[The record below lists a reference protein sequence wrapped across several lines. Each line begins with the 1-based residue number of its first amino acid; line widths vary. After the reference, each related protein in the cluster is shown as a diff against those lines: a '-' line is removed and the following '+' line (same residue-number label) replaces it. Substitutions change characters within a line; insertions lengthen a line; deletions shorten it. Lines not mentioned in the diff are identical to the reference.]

1 MEGWKVN
8 TLDTLRTWLQ
18 TYPNFSALA
27 NFQVDYTDKLPGSAG
42 VFPDGLVEIK
52 RSRDIM
58 GNVTVTNQCNFGL
71 YCVFEKAPGD
81 DVGASVNADWVAD
94 FQLWVQEQSVRKL
107 TPAFGDDRNKERITA
122 QNGVLYAAD
131 GEGTAMYMVQL
142 SVQYIKKYR
151 KGDIGNA

>member
-1 MEGWKVN
+1 MN
-8 TLDTLRTWLQ
+8 TLVTLREWLK
-18 TYPNFSALA
+18 TYPDFDILDNF
-27 NFQVDYTDKLPGSAG
+27 NVDYTDKLPGSAG
-42 VFPDGLVEIK
+42 VFPDGIVEIK

-94 FQLWVQEQSVRKL
+94 FQQWVQEQSVMRL
-107 TPAFGDDRNKERITA
+107 APTFGDDLNKEKITA

-131 GEGTAMYMVQL
+131 EEGTAVYMVRL
-142 SVQYIKKYR
+142 SIQFVKKYK
-151 KGDIGNA
+151 KGDMRNA

>member
-1 MEGWKVN
+1 VN
-8 TLDTLRTWLQ
+8 TLVTLREWLK
-18 TYPNFSALA
+18 TYPDFDILD

-52 RSRDIM
+52 RSKDIM

-71 YCVFEKAPGD
+71 YCVFAKSPGD

-94 FQLWVQEQSVRKL
+94 FQQWVQEQSVQRL
-107 TPAFGDDRNKERITA
+107 APTFGDDKNREHITA

-131 GEGTAMYMVQL
+131 EEGTAVYMVRL
-142 SVQYIKKYR
+142 SVQYIKKYK
-151 KGDIGNA
+151 KGEMRNA

>member
-1 MEGWKVN
+1 MN
-8 TLDTLRTWLQ
+8 TLVTLREWLK
-18 TYPNFSALA
+18 TYPDFAILD

-52 RSRDIM
+52 RSKDIM

-94 FQLWVQEQSVRKL
+94 FQQWVQEQSVLRL
-107 TPAFGDDRNKERITA
+107 APTFGDDANRERITA

-131 GEGTAMYMVQL
+131 EEGTAVYMVRL
-142 SVQYIKKYR
+142 SVQYIKKYKR
-151 KGDIGNA
+151 GDMRNA